1 MEDRPASGPPGT
13 TDSAREPVVQSLV
26 VLLGNCVPLYGVL
39 ALGWNSF
46 ALVML
51 FVLEGVIVL
60 LTDYVRRFFIRLTRK
75 KKGVLFFETV
85 FILFFGFFALMVFA
99 PSGSDSLSFNQRAA
113 LVRAI
118 FTAHVRTPLLV
129 VAAFRL
135 LRLGRDLSAAGF
147 LGGRFRRPLEY
158 AGGGWMLLLFFAV
171 MLAPFIAKTG
181 PNPTGGLA
189 ALVGV
194 KTAGELLGVWIVR
207 IANAIP
213 DKPRKPDK

>member
-1 MEDRPASGPPGT
+1 MENKPIPGPPGLKAST
-13 TDSAREPVVQSLV
+13 RELVIQSLV

-60 LTDYVRRFFIRLTRK
+60 VTDYVRRFFIKPTKK
-75 KKGVLFFETV
+75 KKGILFFETV

-99 PSGSDSLSFNQRAA
+99 PSGSDSLSFNQRTA
-113 LVRAI
+113 LVKTI
-118 FTAHVRTPLLV
+118 FTAQVMTPLLV
-129 VAAFRL
+129 IAVFRL
-135 LRLGRDLSAAGF
+135 FRLCQDLFAAGF
-147 LGGRFRRPLEY
+147 LGGLFRRPLEY

-171 MLAPFIAKTG
+171 MLAPFIAKSG
-181 PNPTGGLA
+181 PNATGGLA

-194 KTAGELLGVWIVR
+194 KTAGELLGVWAMR

-213 DKPRKPDK
+213 DQPRKPNN